1 MRATIIVMDSLG
13 VGQLPDAA
21 KYGDAGAD
29 TLGHILDNYPLD
41 IPNLRKLGLGN
52 IQRPEDP
59 SGKVASGRLAVS
71 DPEGIYGRL
80 KEKSAGKDT
89 ITGHWEIAGIETKV
103 PFKTYHDGFP
113 KELMDEFEKRIGR
126 GYLGNCVAS
135 GTEIIEE
142 LGDEHEATGK
152 VIVYT
157 SADSVFQIAAN
168 TDVVPL
174 DELYRICAIA
184 RELLVGEYSCG
195 RVIARPYIKGAD
207 GKRVRTADRHD
218 YSVAPPEDTML
229 DILSGEGM
237 TVYSIGKIRDIFNGK
252 GITEAVHTESN
263 DDGVTKTIEALNKDF
278 DGLIFT
284 NLVDFDSKY
293 GHRRDSEGY
302 GKAIEE
308 FDARLPQIRA
318 AMKPE
323 DILII
328 TSDHGNDPIHS
339 GFDHT
344 REYIFCLACGEPLKK
359 GIDLGTRDTYADI
372 GATVVEY
379 LTGKSDATA
388 IGKSFLSLINKF

>member
-1 MRATIIVMDSLG
+1 MRAAIVIMDSLG
-13 VGQLPDAA
+13 VGELPDA
-21 KYGDAGAD
+21 YRYSDAGAD

-41 IPNLRKLGLGN
+41 IPNLRRLGIGN
-52 IQRPEDP
+52 IERPDDP
-59 SGKVASGRLAVS
+59 SGFVAGGRLAV
-71 DPEGIYGRL
+71 DMPEGVYGRL
-80 KEKSAGKDT
+80 AEKSLGKDT
-89 ITGHWEIAGIETKV
+89 ITGHWEIAGIETEV
-103 PFKTYHDGFP
+103 PFKTYHNGFP
-113 KELMDEFEKRIGR
+113 KELMDEFERRIGR

-174 DELYRICAIA
+174 EELYHICEVA

-195 RVIARPYIKGAD
+195 RVIARPYVKDAD
-207 GKRVRTADRHD
+207 GKRTRTADRHD
-218 YSVAPPEDTML
+218 YAVSPPSDTIL
-229 DILSGEGM
+229 DVISGAGQ

-293 GHRRDSEGY
+293 GHRRDPVGY
-302 GKAIEE
+302 GRAIEE
-308 FDARLPQIRA
+308 FDRRLPEIMA
-318 AMKPE
+318 AMKDE
-323 DILII
+323 DILMIAA
-328 TSDHGNDPIHS
+328 DHGNDPIHS

-344 REYIFCLACGEPLKK
+344 REYVFCLMFGKPLKK
-359 GIDLGTRDTYADI
+359 GFNFGTRSTYADI
-372 GATVVEY
+372 GATACDY
-379 LTGKSDATA
+379 LTGRKGATE
-388 IGKSFLSLINKF
+388 IGESFLELIKA